1 MYPEWIANET
11 VLVTCVSIDADA
23 IRSFYLIESE
33 DEPASS
39 VVAEFN
45 GGLGQT
51 LLNGV
56 DVELTDEQLSDLC
69 GICDATAANSNGMP
83 EVGRRVSV
91 PPNF

>member
-23 IRSFYLIESE
+23 VRSLYLIESE
-33 DEPASS
+33 DGAS

-45 GGLGQT
+45 GGSRT

-56 DVELTDEQLSDLC
+56 DVEMTDEQLSDLC
-69 GICDATAANSNGMP
+69 GICDATAANSIGMP